1 MKALLHFDSGRIKRF
16 AQPVHSTLSK
26 LHLVARRAELTGA
39 YPDRKSA
46 VEAAPRWALTDYD
59 HEEVVP
65 VALDKMSRI
74 IDWDYPVLFWLE
86 RELRAR
92 EGHPIRLLDAGGH
105 VGTKYCAFRDLIDLS
120 SVEWQVYELPSMVR
134 AGRDMARAE
143 GLGPQLSFC
152 DAFSE
157 IREAEILLCSG
168 LLQYLDIPFA
178 DFVSK
183 LHVQPQVILLNKVAL
198 RDGPS
203 IYTLQRGGPTFLP
216 YHIRNKQQFLA
227 DLDALGYRII
237 DSWRIQYLAH
247 RVASHPELG
256 WSESRGYMLLRKDL
270 VRSLHKPAEPA
281 VAKAG

>member
-1 MKALLHFDSGRIKRF
+1 MKKTS
-16 AQPVHSTLSK
+16 
-26 LHLVARRAELTGA
+26 
-39 YPDRKSA
+39 
-46 VEAAPRWALTDYD
+46 PR
-59 HEEVVP
+59 
-65 VALDKMSRI
+65 
-74 IDWDYPVLFWLE
+74 
-86 RELRAR
+86 
-92 EGHPIRLLDAGGH
+92 
-105 VGTKYCAFRDLIDLS
+105 
-120 SVEWQVYELPSMVR
+120 
-134 AGRDMARAE
+134 
-143 GLGPQLSFC
+143 
-152 DAFSE
+152 
-157 IREAEILLCSG
+157 

-183 LHVQPQVILLNKVAL
+183 LPVQPQVILLNKVAL

-216 YHIRNKQQFLA
+216 YHIRNKQQFLS

-270 VRSLHKPAEPA
+270 VRSLHKPAERA